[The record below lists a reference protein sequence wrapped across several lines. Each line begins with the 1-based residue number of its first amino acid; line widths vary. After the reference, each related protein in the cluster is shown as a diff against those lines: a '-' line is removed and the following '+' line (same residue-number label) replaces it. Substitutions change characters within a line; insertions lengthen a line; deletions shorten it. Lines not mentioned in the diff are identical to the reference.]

1 VAIREGSFAGA
12 AASTDAASAA
22 SRARALLE
30 SVESDLEKL
39 ATDAGRLATRSWVP
53 SRVWCERLA
62 QARSRAIQV
71 VETTKVALSEAGQDD
86 EIEDVAELR
95 ALVERAES
103 FAARQASLGGV
114 AQLQH
119 DVLRLE
125 HAANPQ
131 FEPLLELKAAARA
144 LDLEAAANDPALRM
158 PLEHVL
164 AVVRLEDPEARQDRS
179 FDAYTAL
186 KDLAWSKKLLNAAA
200 RGDIVFSVTADDAAA
215 PLESAPSATLTREPA
230 VEEPQHEAPLSS
242 SRDPSASIIPPSMP
256 EASRASRR
264 RLARNR
270 LLPLVPVGR
279 GVPTTSLL
287 EAAKLDENDDEAPPT
302 SHEGEEQGPAAIF
315 RSVPTV
321 PQRAPA
327 APPESSKLEP
337 PPNALDTK
345 MVSTPA
351 DMPASDNSEVFAPT
365 LASTEETAAPP
376 KIETPSR
383 PVPAPA
389 PRPVAL
395 PGPLASF
402 AQFRATYHVTALG
415 AVKTAPWASTDHVE
429 ELSRAFLEEL
439 GTDVPHFGRLWLL
452 ASAASRMTDTLPT
465 PEMVQALDGLWN
477 GRAYA
482 PLRRDRRPLTQ
493 LSSARARI
501 RAVLEAL
508 APDLENPLSQVEVD
522 ERMAGLDLEDPQL
535 AACLEALHQIALTGL
550 DPVAYTRE
558 LLATTSETNAQDLG
572 KEIVKER
579 EALRDLVH
587 TALNRKLIRLRTEF
601 CRELWVAFLREIS
614 PVIAPLFPQP
624 GKNEP
629 DWSVG
634 RYAGILERWKHRYH
648 DKMDRAG
655 AAHEDRGRMDRVANE
670 IFERAARI
678 DILCAKASNA
688 SPNRKG
694 GHALSHIE
702 VGVFRNLIDTASR
715 TPRLAAADETMM
727 RSLLVRVLSVM
738 PGKRQA
744 EPQGLAL
751 ALSTGDL
758 VQAPELLG
766 YLPAIRKES
775 LGKGEAG
782 TALDMS
788 HREEAAAYL
797 VPLSRGPQPGAKEA
811 VLAAV
816 RTPEWRH
823 LAARL
828 ADALPE
834 SERVEVHARTVSLED
849 AARAALG
856 AAAAKLSV
864 LKDAASVLVES
875 VAHAL
880 SDAELVL
887 DGKGNAANE
896 FLLAEKW
903 LREIDDVIVEELG
916 SLRGTLLAEA
926 KSRGEDFAG
935 AVEPLLGASRFA
947 EALAVVRGGALSG
960 QHRTRQTMFRFDA
973 SARYPIPITALQRME
988 TLPLVKRWLDP
999 PHQQFSD
1006 YERRLRSDFAREL
1019 LGPHHDAMGKSQERI
1034 DWQTSNI
1041 KSYLAGANLNPSY
1054 LPQLSAFESVTFV
1067 GIGSA
1072 AANPKFVSQ
1081 AAEAAGKLATNALV
1095 VFLVP
1100 RLTQTKRAELLHEL
1114 RRLRVRAAV
1123 IDDLD
1128 LLRLLN
1134 PEGRPNSVIGIL
1146 EIALEQQ
1153 SWAAMSPFQLI
1164 EGQHVHVEMYVGRK
1178 DEAEQL
1184 AKSARFSRVFSGRK
1198 LGKSALLRYVERF
1211 YDGQELPSALK
1222 LRVIYVSAV
1231 GTETAA
1237 ELVEQILE
1245 KVTERLRIPASKAQ
1259 RPFDRLAAT
1268 LDTFLTKNPKESLLI
1283 VLDEADMFVEADL
1296 EEYHKDR
1303 EKCLSFL
1310 MRSRLQEKRDAQ
1322 GLPRIRF
1329 VFTGYRVTNTCEGTW
1344 ANWGDPLRL
1353 LPLPPTDA
1361 AELVAGPLAR
1371 LGIDASEQAS
1381 AIAHRCG
1388 YQPAVILRFGEQL
1401 LKRLDDRYPRNARD
1415 KMRIAVTAEDVGQT
1429 FEAEAVQQEIR
1440 TVAKNNFQGNDVGRV
1455 VFGALLREFIASGPT
1470 AGLDNVEELLANRLR
1485 ELSGEDLSWLQSE
1498 GVTIRDRL
1506 RGQLD
1511 DLLARQ
1517 LLDQQR
1523 SESGRAHVY
1532 LRFPHH
1538 LPVLSPLAR
1547 EDYILEDIRR
1557 LRTNAADAQ
1566 RTETTRGLLPRATL
1580 QLLHQTLADT
1590 SPGDVVVPVFG
1601 AVWSPAE
1608 PTRGSALWK
1617 VLERGLFDPIGTAR
1631 APAPTNAAQGPV
1643 IPVTPGELNDVLER
1657 LVCSHAR
1664 ALLVGGMDLVRAC
1677 LDSDIRES
1685 KSGDRV
1691 MLDLHGPRRLS
1702 RASVNWWMIRSR
1714 GFNFTESS
1722 ALDEIM
1728 ACTGGIPLLVAA
1740 IDELL
1745 MKKDP
1750 HLGGLEVTPNLLRDT
1765 IDKFRRERLPQCVKA
1780 LKSGD
1785 SGIKLT
1791 ARELELLSMTA
1802 RILAKEAP
1810 RNGHKELGPQDLA
1823 RDLGEYWEL
1832 HREELPDAS
1841 PLNRAVALG
1850 SADMRGDML
1859 AVSALMLVGLLPSAT
1874 ESTSAVPWENLGPL
1888 RTDDPL
1894 RWLV

>member
-1 VAIREGSFAGA
+1 MTILEENLAGA
-12 AASTDAASAA
+12 AAAASAA

-30 SVESDLEKL
+30 SVESELEKL
-39 ATDAGRLATRSWVP
+39 AIDAGRLATRSWVP

-62 QARSRAIQV
+62 QARSLATLV
-71 VETTKVALSEAGQDD
+71 VQTTKAALGEVSRDD
-86 EIEDVAELR
+86 ELQDVADLR

-103 FAARQASLGGV
+103 FAASQTSLGV
-114 AQLQH
+114 VTKLQH

-125 HAANPQ
+125 HAANPR
-131 FEPLLELKAAARA
+131 FEPLLEFKAAARA
-144 LDLEAAANDPALRM
+144 LDVEAAANDPALRA
-158 PLEHVL
+158 PFEHVL
-164 AVVRLEDPEARQDRS
+164 GVVRIDDAEARQDRT

-200 RGDIVFSVTADDAAA
+200 RGDIVFSVTADDTAT
-215 PLESAPSATLTREPA
+215 PLEAAPSAKVAREPEA
-230 VEEPQHEAPLSS
+230 DEPQHEHEPQHEAPISS
-242 SRDPSASIIPPSMP
+242 SWNSSASAIPPSMP
-256 EASRASRR
+256 EAARASRR
-264 RLARNR
+264 RLRSP
-270 LLPLVPVGR
+270 LLPLVPVG
-279 GVPTTSLL
+279 GGLPTTSLL
-287 EAAKLDENDDEAPPT
+287 DAAGLDEKVAEDPRAPQGGDE
-302 SHEGEEQGPAAIF
+302 QPAAVF
-315 RSVPTV
+315 KSVALAA
-321 PQRAPA
+321 QWAPA
-327 APPESSKLEP
+327 TPPESSKLGTR
-337 PPNALDTK
+337 PNARETGHLPVGDKLD
-345 MVSTPA
+345 
-351 DMPASDNSEVFAPT
+351 VFAPT
-365 LASTEETAAPP
+365 PASTEYADAPP
-376 KIETPSR
+376 RLETPS
-383 PVPAPA
+383 PSG
-389 PRPVAL
+389 PRPRAL
-395 PGPLASF
+395 PRPLTSF
-402 AQFRATYHVTALG
+402 VQFRANYHVTAHG
-415 AVKTAPWASTDHVE
+415 VVTTAPWASGEHFAQ
-429 ELSRAFLEEL
+429 LARAFNEEL
-439 GTDVPHFGRLWLL
+439 GAYAPHFGRLWLL
-452 ASAASRMTDTLPT
+452 ASAASQMTSTLPT

-477 GRAYA
+477 GRAY
-482 PLRRDRRPLTQ
+482 PLLRREERPIVPLPTP
-493 LSSARARI
+493 RARI
-501 RAVLEAL
+501 RAAIDAL

-522 ERMAGLDLEDPQL
+522 ERMAGLDLQDPQL
-535 AACLEALHQIALTGL
+535 AACLEALYQIALTGL

-572 KEIVKER
+572 KEVVKER
-579 EALRDLVH
+579 EELRNVVH
-587 TALNRKLIRLRTEF
+587 RALNRQLIRLRTEF
-601 CRELWVAFLREIS
+601 CRELWVDFLQEIS
-614 PVIAPLFPQP
+614 PEIAPLFPQP
-624 GKNEP
+624 AKKDPGWN
-629 DWSVG
+629 VG
-634 RYAGILERWKHRYH
+634 RYAGILEKWKHRYH

-655 AAHEDRGRMDRVANE
+655 AAHEDRGRMDRVAND

-678 DILCAKASNA
+678 DMLCAKAANA

-702 VGVFRNLIDTASR
+702 VGVFRDLIDTASP

-727 RSLLVRVLSVM
+727 RALLVRMLSVT
-738 PGKRQA
+738 PAKRHG
-744 EPQGLAL
+744 EPQGVAL
-751 ALSTGDL
+751 ALNSGDL
-758 VQAPELLG
+758 VEAPELLG

-782 TALDMS
+782 TVLDMS

-797 VPLSRGPQPGAKEA
+797 VPLSRAPQPGAKES
-811 VLAAV
+811 VLAMV

-880 SDAELVL
+880 SDAELLL

-896 FLLAEKW
+896 FILVEKW
-903 LREIDDVIVEELG
+903 LRDIEDVIAEELG
-916 SLRGTLLAEA
+916 SLRGALLAEA
-926 KSRGEDFAG
+926 KARGEDIAG
-935 AVEPLLGASRFA
+935 AVEPLLAASRFA
-947 EALAVVRGGALSG
+947 EALAVVRGGALGG

-973 SARYPIPITALQRME
+973 SALYPNPITALQRME
-988 TLPLVKRWLDP
+988 TLQLVRRWLEP
-999 PHQQFSD
+999 PHLHFD
-1006 YERRLRSDFAREL
+1006 NYERALRSDFAREL
-1019 LGPHHDAMGKSQERI
+1019 LGRHYDAMGKYQERI
-1034 DWQTSNI
+1034 EWRTSAI

-1054 LPQLSAFESVTFV
+1054 LPQLSAFESITFV

-1072 AANPKFVSQ
+1072 AASSKFVSQ
-1081 AAEAAGKLATNALV
+1081 AAEAAGKYATNALV
-1095 VFLVP
+1095 IFLAP
-1100 RLTQTKRAELLHEL
+1100 RLTPAKRAELLHEL

-1134 PEGRPNSVIGIL
+1134 PDGRPNSVIGIL

-1184 AKSARFSRVFSGRK
+1184 AKTARFSRVFSGRK

-1211 YDGQELPSALK
+1211 YDGQELPSRLK

-1245 KVTERLRIPASKAQ
+1245 KVTERLGVPATRNP
-1259 RPFDRLAAT
+1259 RPFERLAAT
-1268 LDTFLTKNPKESLLI
+1268 LDSFLTKNPKESLLI

-1310 MRSRLQEKRDAQ
+1310 MRSRLQEKRDSQ

-1388 YQPAVILRFGEQL
+1388 YQPAVILRFAEQL

-1415 KMRIAVTAEDVGQT
+1415 KIRLAVTAEDVAQT

-1470 AGLDNVEELLANRLR
+1470 AGLDNVEELLANGLR

-1517 LLDQQR
+1517 LLDRQR
-1523 SESGRAHVY
+1523 SESGRTHVY

-1538 LPVLSPLAR
+1538 LPILSPLAR
-1547 EDYILEDIRR
+1547 EDYIIEDIRR
-1557 LRTNAADAQ
+1557 LRTNAAEAQ
-1566 RTETTRGLLPRATL
+1566 RAETSRGLLPRATL
-1580 QLLHQTLADT
+1580 QLLHQTLSDT
-1590 SPGDVVVPVFG
+1590 SPGDLVMVPVFG
-1601 AVWSPAE
+1601 AVWLPVE
-1608 PTRGSALWK
+1608 PTRGSVLWK
-1617 VLERGLFDPIGTAR
+1617 VLERGLFDPIGKAR
-1631 APAPTNAAQGPV
+1631 PSGPANAAADPV
-1643 IPVTPGELNDVLER
+1643 ISVIPTEVNAVLER
-1657 LVCSHAR
+1657 LVSSHTR
-1664 ALLVGGMDLVRAC
+1664 ALLVGGMDVVRAC
-1677 LDSDIRES
+1677 LESDIREL
-1685 KSGDRV
+1685 KSGHRV

-1702 RASVNWWMIRSR
+1702 RASVNWWMMRSR

-1750 HLGGLEVTPNLLRDT
+1750 HLGGLEVTPSLLRDT

-1780 LKSGD
+1780 LTSGD

-1791 ARELELLSMTA
+1791 ARETELLAMTA
-1802 RILAKEAP
+1802 HILAKQAP
-1810 RNGHKELGPQDLA
+1810 ASGYKVLGSNDLA
-1823 RDLGEYWEL
+1823 SHLGEYWEL
-1832 HREELPDAS
+1832 HRDELPDAS
-1841 PLNRAVALG
+1841 PLKRAAALG

-1859 AVSALMLVGLLPSAT
+1859 AVNALALVGLLPSAP
-1874 ESTSAVPWENLGPL
+1874 ERRSAVSWENLGDL

-1894 RWLV
+1894 LSLV